1 MKAFKGLD
9 YRDDRLF
16 VLYVAKC
23 YLAPPEKGMAHTTI
37 FHEEPHSPPSPGD
50 KELWCVI
57 TYRNVERYPISRLA
71 HFSSKSLAETY
82 LKNTEPTTPL
92 ISLEGKALS
101 PRPTLEEWAGLKKKF
116 GWKEYDYRL
125 MYLPGG
131 RNPSE
136 AFVMEASAVQIY
148 SEG

>member
-116 GWKEYDYRL
+116 GWMLLAIRL
-125 MYLPGG
+125 YVLLFKLI
-131 RNPSE
+131 S
-136 AFVMEASAVQIY
+136 FSLIL
-148 SEG
+148 